1 MTKIRNKRKL
11 RIFDVI
17 NACIMILLG
26 FSFVVPFWIIACS
39 SLSDNGQLMSK
50 GISLWFR
57 GFSFEG
63 YAFLFQMS
71 DVFFKSIISS
81 LIVSFSNAALSVALC
96 TGAAYVLAKKDLAG
110 RKALN
115 IFFMIPM
122 FFGGGLIATYVTYA
136 NLHIL
141 NTFWVYILPC
151 AFNFFNMVV
160 VRTYLQTIPDS
171 LCESARIDGGTE
183 LQIVWRIMLP
193 LSMPIVATIILW
205 NAVFYWNDW
214 TTTLY
219 YITNPNLYTLQYNL
233 EQILKESE
241 RSASLIQQA
250 QQSGRPF
257 GSITS
262 DMTPEAIQA
271 AQIII
276 STLPIIVVYPFLQKY
291 FVQGVTLGSVKE

>member
-1 MTKIRNKRKL
+1 
-11 RIFDVI
+11 
-17 NACIMILLG
+17 MIK
-26 FSFVVPFWIIACS
+26 
-39 SLSDNGQLMSK
+39 MS
-50 GISLWFR
+50 
-57 GFSFEG
+57 
-63 YAFLFQMS
+63 
-71 DVFFKSIISS
+71 
-81 LIVSFSNAALSVALC
+81 
-96 TGAAYVLAKKDLAG
+96 AG
-110 RKALN
+110 RKTFIVFNTALLCLLSFLFIAPYLHIFAKALN
-115 IFFMIPM
+115 EASDTALGKVGLWPNKWTFDNMMVVLIDETTWYGFAVTVSRVVIGSALALIVTYFAAYALLRKNLRFRKFIVAFLTVPM

-171 LCESARIDGGTE
+171 LWESARIDGGTE

>member
-1 MTKIRNKRKL
+1 
-11 RIFDVI
+11 
-17 NACIMILLG
+17 MIK
-26 FSFVVPFWIIACS
+26 
-39 SLSDNGQLMSK
+39 MS
-50 GISLWFR
+50 
-57 GFSFEG
+57 
-63 YAFLFQMS
+63 
-71 DVFFKSIISS
+71 
-81 LIVSFSNAALSVALC
+81 
-96 TGAAYVLAKKDLAG
+96 AG
-110 RKALN
+110 RKTFIVFNTALLCLLSFLFIAPYLHIFAKALN
-115 IFFMIPM
+115 EASDTALGKVGLWPNKWTFDNMMVILIDETTWYGFAVTVSRVVIGSALALIVTYFAAYALLRKNLRFRKFIVAFLTVPM

-219 YITNPNLYTLQYNL
+219 YITNPNLYTLQYNRTNTQGIGAL
-233 EQILKESE
+233 GQPHSAGAAE
-241 RSASLIQQA
+241 RQAVREYHFGYDARSDTGRADHYFHTAHYRGVSLPAEIFRA
-250 QQSGRPF
+250 GR
-257 GSITS
+257 
-262 DMTPEAIQA
+262 DAR
-271 AQIII
+271 
-276 STLPIIVVYPFLQKY
+276 
-291 FVQGVTLGSVKE
+291 

>member
-1 MTKIRNKRKL
+1 MIKVSKSRK
-11 RIFDVI
+11 V
-17 NACIMILLG
+17 
-26 FSFVVPFWIIACS
+26 FVVCNTLFLLL
-39 SLSDNGQLMSK
+39 LS
-50 GISLWFR
+50 
-57 GFSFEG
+57 
-63 YAFLFQMS
+63 FLF
-71 DVFFKSIISS
+71 I
-81 LIVSFSNAALSVALC
+81 AP
-96 TGAAYVLAKKDLAG
+96 YVNILA
-110 RKALN
+110 KALN
-115 IFFMIPM
+115 EASDTALGGVGFLPRKWTFDNMMVILIDETTWYGFAVTVSRVIFGSAIALVVTYLAAYALLRKNLRFRKFIVGFLTVPM
-122 FFGGGLIATYVTYA
+122 FFGGGLIATYVIYA
-136 NLHIL
+136 RLHIL

-151 AFNFFNMVV
+151 AFSFYNMVV
-160 VRTYLQTIPDS
+160 IRTYLQTIPES

-219 YITNPNLYTLQYNL
+219 YITDPKLYTLQYNL

-241 RSASLIQQA
+241 RASSLIQQA

-257 GSITS
+257 GDINS

-271 AQIII
+271 AQIIV
-276 STLPIIVVYPFLQKY
+276 STLPIILVYPFLQKY

>member
-1 MTKIRNKRKL
+1 MSYNIDTKCFNVEEKKHGKKQER
-11 RIFDVI
+11 
-17 NACIMILLG
+17 AG
-26 FSFVVPFWIIACS
+26 
-39 SLSDNGQLMSK
+39 NGTVRK
-50 GISLWFR
+50 GI
-57 GFSFEG
+57 
-63 YAFLFQMS
+63 
-71 DVFFKSIISS
+71 
-81 LIVSFSNAALSVALC
+81 
-96 TGAAYVLAKKDLAG
+96 
-110 RKALN
+110 
-115 IFFMIPM
+115 
-122 FFGGGLIATYVTYA
+122 
-136 NLHIL
+136 
-141 NTFWVYILPC
+141 
-151 AFNFFNMVV
+151 
-160 VRTYLQTIPDS
+160 
-171 LCESARIDGGTE
+171 
-183 LQIVWRIMLP
+183 
-193 LSMPIVATIILW
+193 
-205 NAVFYWNDW
+205 YWNDW